1 MGKVGKTTSFRE
13 LPKNYNQAYYTRNF
27 EKNKFESVSN
37 TGDALFQVVFK
48 CKKSGGKFVREVQ
61 SASERFLSFHL
72 TYNSKMLCDFMPCH
86 QGLSRSVFCR
96 PDIQTGRFLRDSDII

>member
-1 MGKVGKTTSFRE
+1 MSSTIESLKISASSKKPKLEYTDIMGKVGKTASLSE

-37 TGDALFQVVFK
+37 TGDALLQVVYK

-61 SASERFLSFHL
+61 SAS
-72 TYNSKMLCDFMPCH
+72 CH
-86 QGLSRSVFCR
+86 F
-96 PDIQTGRFLRDSDII
+96 I